1 MIKIVLYTENYFP
14 GGLERFIFDIL
25 ESKKFDIFIVVNDEN
40 NRIIEFANKNNLKYT
55 AIKLTSYRM
64 SKFKSNNM
72 VNVLIKFFNFLAYY
86 IAIIPNYFKIRNIL
100 LDLKYYNNFLI
111 VNGGYPAALSCFS
124 AALAAK
130 KVGFKKIGMSIL
142 SSPSSHYSHKIFRFF
157 QSKIDSF
164 VNKAID
170 FYIPNSNE
178 IKIQLM
184 KNINIQPEKIHVVY
198 TGVPIPYNISKITML
213 SYDNIFIKKNND
225 DFWIIMV
232 GLLGSTK
239 RQDLLLNAIAAMDT
253 NVRLLLV
260 GDGPNRLMLETMV
273 RNLGLGDRVVFL
285 GWVNPVNDVYRFA
298 DLLVFLSNQEGLPY
312 VISEAM
318 SYKLPIIA
326 SSVGGI
332 PEQIKDNIG
341 GLLVPNDNIN
351 TIKEKINYL
360 KDRIEIREQF
370 GLYSY
375 ERLRTCFSLDV
386 MNTELLKLYK

>member
-25 ESKKFDIFIVVNDEN
+25 ESKKFDIFIIVNDEN
-40 NRIIEFANKNNLKYT
+40 TRIIEFAKKNNLKYS
-55 AIKLTSYRM
+55 AIQLTDFKISKL
-64 SKFKSNNM
+64 KSNNI
-72 VNVLIKFFNFLAYY
+72 VNILIKIFNFLAYY
-86 IAIIPNYFKIRNIL
+86 IAMIPNYFKIRSVL
-100 LDLKYYNNFLI
+100 LDLKDYNNFLI
-111 VNGGYPAALSCFS
+111 INGGYPAALSCFS

-157 QSKIDSF
+157 QSKIDNF

-184 KNINIQPEKIHVVY
+184 KNININPEKIHVVY
-198 TGVPIPYNISKITML
+198 TGVPIPDNISKLTIL
-213 SYDNIFIKKNND
+213 SYDNICIKKNNN

-239 RQDLLLNAIAAMDT
+239 RQDLLLNAIATMDT

-260 GDGPNRLMLETMV
+260 GDGPNRLALESMV
-273 RNLGLGDRVVFL
+273 RDLGLGDRVIFL

-298 DLLVFLSNQEGLPY
+298 DILVFLSNQEGLPY
-312 VISEAM
+312 VVSEAM

-341 GLLVPNDNIN
+341 GLLVSNDNIN

-375 ERLRTCFSLDV
+375 ERLQTYFSLDA
-386 MNTELLKLYK
+386 MNNELLKLYK